1 MIYTGPGKTE
11 SDAAVVLG
19 NVPIPAVGIYYYE
32 VTVVSK
38 GRDGYISVGLSTHNK
53 TSTKLPGIEEGT
65 FGYFAQDG
73 KKYNVKNAS
82 YGPTYT
88 TGDVIGCIVDFGNR
102 NISFTKNGI
111 LLGIA
116 FKDFPQLL
124 YPCVGTRTPGEII
137 KANFGRE
144 EFKFDI
150 TQYIREQSQKLH
162 QQINQ
167 IQIGNITQLVLEYLV
182 YSGYTETAKIFY
194 ETGLKNREILDESGD
209 FNSVKHTDTLFI
221 RNEISNNIKNGN
233 LTQAKELLEQYY
245 PHVIDHQ
252 TITLFSCLELVQ
264 LLQSRQYMQA
274 IERGRVLK
282 LQIVQFGEPYISQF
296 MEIIELVCYVQP
308 GPKNY
313 ILEYDCFT
321 SVSDI
326 INSKMVEDCG
336 IVKIFKQLQLVKES
350 LNSEKGALVSLL
362 DYE

>member
-1 MIYTGPGKTE
+1 MTLPIRISSSNQPPYLQKRTEPEKQIPKFIQDCTSKQDAPVVLPTCFSLKTKNQYVDLEPGNLQMIYTGSGKTE
-11 SDAAVVLG
+11 SDAGVVLG
-19 NVPIPAVGIYYYE
+19 NVPIPSIGIYYYE
-32 VTVVSK
+32 VYIVSK
-38 GRDGYISVGLSTHNK
+38 GRDGYISVGLSSHNK
-53 TSTKLPGIEEGT
+53 TSTKLPGVEDGT

-73 KKYNVKNAS
+73 KKYNVKNSS

-88 TGDVIGCIVDFGNR
+88 TGDVIG
-102 NISFTKNGI
+102 S
-111 LLGIA
+111 
-116 FKDFPQLL
+116 FKDFPDVL
-124 YPCVGTRTPGEII
+124 YPCVGIRTPGEII

-162 QQINQ
+162 QQIDQ

-182 YSGYTETAKIFY
+182 YSGYTETAKVFY
-194 ETGLKNREILDESGD
+194 ETGLKNREILDQSGG
-209 FNSVKHTDTLFI
+209 FNSVKHTESLSI
-221 RNEISNNIKNGN
+221 RNEISNSIKHGD
-233 LTQAKELLEQYY
+233 LAKAKMLLEQYY
-245 PHVIDHQ
+245 PQ
-252 TITLFSCLELVQ
+252 
-264 LLQSRQYMQA
+264 
-274 IERGRVLK
+274 
-282 LQIVQFGEPYISQF
+282 
-296 MEIIELVCYVQP
+296 EIIELVCYVQP

-336 IVKIFKQLQLVKES
+336 VVKIFKQLQLVKES